1 MTLESIVGNAVEA
14 SQAFINAAGHQL
26 TVDLPAGSIELD
38 ADEHRLSQVLSNLL
52 DNAAKYTPNGGQI
65 SLTASRLGDELRVS
79 VKDSG
84 IGIPNDMLDNV
95 FEMFTQID
103 RSQERGYTGLGIG
116 LTLVKSLVEMHGGRV
131 DVVSDGVDEGTTFSI
146 TLPILLAASAA
157 PASKAEAQGPSKA
170 TPKRRVLVV
179 DDNDDAAELLSV
191 VVEMLGNE
199 VRTAGDGQSALDAA
213 EEFLPDV
220 VLMDLGMPKM
230 DGYEAARRMRQQPWG
245 KSLTLVAL
253 TGWGQAEDRRRTRE
267 AGFDHHLV
275 KPADANAL
283 QALLSDRS

>member
-157 PASKAEAQGPSKA
+157 PASKAEAQ
-170 TPKRRVLVV
+170 
-179 DDNDDAAELLSV
+179 
-191 VVEMLGNE
+191 
-199 VRTAGDGQSALDAA
+199 VRAKLRPNAGCWSS
-213 EEFLPDV
+213 
-220 VLMDLGMPKM
+220 MTMT
-230 DGYEAARRMRQQPWG
+230 
-245 KSLTLVAL
+245 TL
-253 TGWGQAEDRRRTRE
+253 
-267 AGFDHHLV
+267 
-275 KPADANAL
+275 
-283 QALLSDRS
+283 RSC